1 MTKGP
6 SARLLL
12 VFALPLMLGNLFQQL
27 YTMVDTIIV
36 GQGVGINALASL
48 GASDW
53 LNWMFI
59 GFVTGITQGFPL
71 FLHSFMAPVML
82 SRSEAQ

>member
-1 MTKGP
+1 
-6 SARLLL
+6 
-12 VFALPLMLGNLFQQL
+12 
-27 YTMVDTIIV
+27 MVDTIIV

-59 GFVTGITQGFPL
+59 GFVTGITQGFSII
-71 FLHSFMAPVML
+71 LHSFMVPVML